1 MAATSTTPQ
10 LELPLRL
17 ERSRIPVHVQIAEQL
32 RRAIRQGLLTPGTR
46 LPSTR
51 SVATTLGISRNRVV
65 QAYEELFSEGY
76 LVGRTGSGTYVE
88 QSLPD
93 VSRLRQ
99 PVSVSTA
106 GMPRWLHTGERPAGA
121 EAFGGLPEPG
131 TIVFRLG
138 TPAMEPF
145 PQEVWQ
151 RVWKRVGQE
160 RLPGTYGTLSGD
172 PELCRELAAYL
183 GRARGIACAPQDIII
198 TSGTSQALRL
208 LALAALKPGDRIG
221 FEEPGYP
228 TARQVLRAHGAK
240 LVPVPVDDDGLQVHA
255 LPGDAEAPLMVYVTP
270 SHQYPLGSRLSI
282 ARRLALLEW
291 AETSDSLIIED
302 DYDSEFRYDALPL
315 SALAG
320 LDRSGRVAYLGT
332 FSKVLTPTLR
342 LGYLVAPPPLREEIE
357 RLKQRNCLSN
367 YAASWPVQRALAL
380 LLAQGH
386 LERHIRRMRR
396 LYAEKRAILSNIL
409 APLSHLARLRGLEAG
424 LHAYLALHSDLDPQ
438 RILAR
443 ARERKVIVTALDAY
457 YLGAPDRNGLLLG
470 YGGLPLEELSRGV
483 QILAE
488 VIAEQAHQG
497 D

>member
-1 MAATSTTPQ
+1 MAATNTTLE

-17 ERSRIPVHVQIAEQL
+17 ERSGTPLHVQIAEQL
-32 RRAIRQGLLTPGTR
+32 RHAIRQGLLRPGVR

-51 SVATTLGISRNRVV
+51 SVAATLGISRNRVV

-88 QSLPD
+88 QSLPA
-93 VSRLRQ
+93 VSRPFQ

-106 GMPRWLHTGERPAGA
+106 AMPRWLHPCERPAG
-121 EAFGGLPEPG
+121 EEMFGGSPEPG
-131 TIVFRLG
+131 TILFRLG
-138 TPAMEPF
+138 TPAIEPF
-145 PQEVWQ
+145 PQDVWQ
-151 RVWKRVGQE
+151 SIWKRVGQE
-160 RLPGTYGTLSGD
+160 RPPSSYGALSGD

-183 GRARGIACAPQDIII
+183 GRARGIACAPEDLII

-255 LPGDAEAPLMVYVTP
+255 LPGGAEAPLMVYVTP
-270 SHQYPLGSRLSI
+270 SHQFPLGSRLSI

-291 AETSDSLIIED
+291 AQTSDSLIIED
-302 DYDSEFRYDALPL
+302 DYDSEFRYDAPPL

-342 LGYLVAPPPLREEIE
+342 LGYLLAPPALREEIE
-357 RLKQRNCLSN
+357 RLKQHACLSN
-367 YAASWPVQRALAL
+367 YAASWAVQRALAL
-380 LLAQGH
+380 LLAEGH

-396 LYAEKRAILSNIL
+396 LYAEKRSLVGTIL
-409 APLSHLARLRGLEAG
+409 APLSHLAHLRGLEAG
-424 LHAYLALHSDLDPQ
+424 LHAYLALHPDLDSQ
-438 RILAR
+438 LIIDR

-457 YLGAPDRNGLLLG
+457 YLGAPDRHGLLLG
-470 YGGLPLEELSRGV
+470 YGELPLEELSRGV

-488 VIAEQAHQG
+488 VIEEQAHQG

>member
-1 MAATSTTPQ
+1 MAATNTTLE

-17 ERSRIPVHVQIAEQL
+17 ERSGTPLHVQIAEQL
-32 RRAIRQGLLTPGTR
+32 RRAIRQGLLRPGTR

-51 SVATTLGISRNRVV
+51 SVAATLSISRNRVV

-76 LVGRTGSGTYVE
+76 LVGRIGSGTYVE

-93 VSRLRQ
+93 VSRPFQ
-99 PVSVSTA
+99 PVSFSTA
-106 GMPRWLHTGERPAGA
+106 GMPRWLHTDERTVGV
-121 EAFGGLPEPG
+121 ETLEGSPEPG
-131 TIVFRLG
+131 TIVLQLG

-145 PQEVWQ
+145 PPDVWQ

-160 RLPGTYGTLSGD
+160 RPPGTYGALSGD

-183 GRARGIACAPQDIII
+183 GRARGIICAPEDLII

-208 LALAALKPGDRIG
+208 LALAALKPGDHIG

-228 TARQVLRAHGAK
+228 TARQVLHAHGAQ

-255 LPGDAEAPLMVYVTP
+255 LPREAEAPLMVYVTP
-270 SHQYPLGSRLSI
+270 SHQFPLGSRLSI

-291 AETSDSLIIED
+291 AQTSDSLIIED
-302 DYDSEFRYDALPL
+302 DYDSEFRYDAPPLP
-315 SALAG
+315 ALTG
-320 LDRSGRVAYLGT
+320 LDCAGRVAYLGT

-342 LGYLVAPPPLREEIE
+342 LGYLLAPPALREEIE
-357 RLKQRNCLSN
+357 RLKQRACLSN

-380 LLAQGH
+380 LLAEGH

-396 LYAEKRAILSNIL
+396 LYAQKRALVGKIL
-409 APLSHLARLRGLEAG
+409 APLSHLAPLRGLEAG
-424 LHAYLALHSDLDPQ
+424 LHAYLALHADLDPQ
-438 RILAR
+438 QIIAG
-443 ARERKVIVTALDAY
+443 ARERKVIVTTLDAY
-457 YLGAPDRNGLLLG
+457 YLGTPDRKGLLLG
-470 YGGLPLEELSRGV
+470 YGGLSLEELSRGV